1 MCANGM
7 RTKPIRLN
15 WNVSSSLT
23 CQVHE
28 KASIQTLFLLQTMSY
43 VTEVTQAIY
52 LSDKGHRVG

>member
-1 MCANGM
+1 MYANGM

-15 WNVSSSLT
+15 WSAYSSLT
-23 CQVHE
+23 CQFHQ
-28 KASIQTLFLLQTMSY
+28 KASIQTLFLLQAIRY